1 MENDYNI
8 FGKSIRIMKLP
19 LAELGTTTEAA
30 VLEKMVGGISF
41 TAGLLRCLLNIS
53 IEMVG
58 GLLDKESGI

>member
-30 VLEKMVGGISF
+30 VLEKMVGESV
-41 TAGLLRCLLNIS
+41 LLWVYRGAC
-53 IEMVG
+53 
-58 GLLDKESGI
+58 